1 MERLDL
7 IEREA
12 QRLMEH
18 RVATLELL
26 KARAHTLAV
35 FLFTAASAAV
45 AFAITLLEKQQ
56 SPAIIAGVAALGV
69 AWYIVGAIV
78 VWRCIAPSLLPP
90 VGHEPEAMMQDSDGV
105 VVDEMRRGCL
115 RSMQATQAAFAER
128 SGKVGAWLT
137 RGYYAG
143 MLIAPA
149 VAALVAFLW
158 GRA

>member
-18 RVATLELL
+18 RVATLDLL
-26 KARAHTLAV
+26 KTRAHALAV
-35 FLFTAASAAV
+35 FLFGAASAAI
-45 AFAITLLEKQQ
+45 AFGITLLEKRL
-56 SPAIIAGVAALGV
+56 PLAFVVGVGALAV

-78 VWRCIAPSLLPP
+78 VSRCIAPTLLPP
-90 VGHEPEAMMQDSDGV
+90 VGHEPQALMQASDGV
-105 VVDEMRRGCL
+105 EVDEMRRGCL
-115 RSMQATQAAFAER
+115 RVMQTRQAAFAQR
-128 SGKVGAWLT
+128 SGEVAIWLT
-137 RGYYAG
+137 RGYYAA

-149 VAALVAFLW
+149 LAALVGFLA

>member
-18 RVATLELL
+18 RVATLDLL
-26 KARAHTLAV
+26 KVRAHTLAV

-45 AFAITLLEKQQ
+45 AFAVMLLEKQLP
-56 SPAIIAGVAALGV
+56 PAIIAGVAALAA

-78 VWRCIAPSLLPP
+78 VSRCIAPTLLPP
-90 VGHEPEAMMQDSDGV
+90 VGHEPETMMHGSDAV
-105 VVDEMRRGCL
+105 EVDEMRRGCL

-128 SGKVGAWLT
+128 SGKVGTWLT
-137 RGYYAG
+137 RGYYAAV
-143 MLIAPA
+143 LIAPT